1 MSSNR
6 MAALALAAL
15 MACMPMEAFAEAT
28 PSEAEATQT
37 PDAAETPENTE
48 TPEETP
54 TPAPDQ
60 GPEATLL
67 PQETPRPVETQFPEP
82 EETEDWKPWGQA
94 WAELADGTHTA
105 GSLTEV
111 LAWLEN
117 ALDEDENATVYIR
130 VSDEITAENVAQRLF
145 ERVSFEADGD
155 VFDVDNHDYVV
166 LVDSDDVQT
175 LELDGE
181 EEEDIRFS
189 IRVQVQ
195 RKDAQN
201 VKPEK
206 PTETEAP
213 AETKAPAETEAP
225 AETKAPAETETPG
238 EPEITPA
245 PTESVQP
252 TPTPE
257 VTPEPTRTPG
267 VTLEVTAE
275 DYTPG
280 VWTNITPTFTL
291 SGIPEGSEEYVYGVF
306 ICNEKLILLS
316 NGNNT
321 YMPTDEGWT
330 SVRFAVLD
338 KLGDV
343 QALSDQY
350 DMLLDFTPPDGPYLS
365 GDDECKT
372 VCYVTA
378 DDGLSGLN
386 GISYDGGE
394 TWDEYTDP
402 EQEMSFLGDVGD
414 TVEAGEICVRDNAGN
429 ISYNAESFTFGK
441 KKRTGTGT
449 GTGTKPIH
457 HVKET
462 MDYSKANYNALEL
475 SVSDAPQTELAIG
488 GTAINLSLRSEGQTE
503 AFTAELT
510 TWQTTAAETQTAP
523 NALVLTAASE
533 AQTNVWHFGGEA
545 YKLLYNSG
553 VEYLVFA
560 SGDYIAVIPT
570 AGFTGGTQYGKL
582 KAGGV
587 STRKFEYTLIQD
599 EALRETTLS
608 VQVEGETYLLEENME
623 SPMYRYD
630 VLVGTKDMMQN
641 PYESY
646 KPSKEAV

>member
-1 MSSNR
+1 
-6 MAALALAAL
+6 
-15 MACMPMEAFAEAT
+15 
-28 PSEAEATQT
+28 
-37 PDAAETPENTE
+37 
-48 TPEETP
+48 
-54 TPAPDQ
+54 
-60 GPEATLL
+60 
-67 PQETPRPVETQFPEP
+67 
-82 EETEDWKPWGQA
+82 
-94 WAELADGTHTA
+94 
-105 GSLTEV
+105 
-111 LAWLEN
+111 
-117 ALDEDENATVYIR
+117 
-130 VSDEITAENVAQRLF
+130 
-145 ERVSFEADGD
+145 
-155 VFDVDNHDYVV
+155 
-166 LVDSDDVQT
+166 
-175 LELDGE
+175 
-181 EEEDIRFS
+181 
-189 IRVQVQ
+189 
-195 RKDAQN
+195 
-201 VKPEK
+201 
-206 PTETEAP
+206 
-213 AETKAPAETEAP
+213 
-225 AETKAPAETETPG
+225 
-238 EPEITPA
+238 
-245 PTESVQP
+245 
-252 TPTPE
+252 
-257 VTPEPTRTPG
+257 
-267 VTLEVTAE
+267 
-275 DYTPG
+275 
-280 VWTNITPTFTL
+280 
-291 SGIPEGSEEYVYGVF
+291 
-306 ICNEKLILLS
+306 
-316 NGNNT
+316 
-321 YMPTDEGWT
+321 MPTDEGWT

-378 DDGLSGLN
+378 DDWLSGLN

-449 GTGTKPIH
+449 GTGAKPIH

-475 SVSDAPQTELAIG
+475 SVSDAPQTELSIG

>member
-60 GPEATLL
+60 EATLL
-67 PQETPRPVETQFPEP
+67 PQETPRPVETQLPEP

-213 AETKAPAETEAP
+213 AETEA
-225 AETKAPAETETPG
+225 PG

-291 SGIPEGSEEYVYGVF
+291 SGIPEGNEEYVYGVF

-441 KKRTGTGT
+441 KKRAGTGT
-449 GTGTKPIH
+449 GTGAKPIH

-608 VQVEGETYLLEENME
+608 VQVEGETYLLEENTE

>member
-1 MSSNR
+1 

-54 TPAPDQ
+54 TPVPDQ
-60 GPEATLL
+60 EATLL
-67 PQETPRPVETQFPEP
+67 PQETPRPVETQLPEP

-213 AETKAPAETEAP
+213 AETEVPAETE
-225 AETKAPAETETPG
+225 APAETETPG

-316 NGNNT
+316 NDNNT
-321 YMPTDEGWT
+321 YTPTDEGWT

-449 GTGTKPIH
+449 GTGAKPIH

-462 MDYSKANYNALEL
+462 MDYSKANYDALEL
-475 SVSDAPQTELAIG
+475 SVSDAPQTELSIG

-533 AQTNVWHFGGEA
+533 AQSNVWHFGGEA

>member
-1 MSSNR
+1 M
-6 MAALALAAL
+6 
-15 MACMPMEAFAEAT
+15 
-28 PSEAEATQT
+28 
-37 PDAAETPENTE
+37 
-48 TPEETP
+48 
-54 TPAPDQ
+54 
-60 GPEATLL
+60 
-67 PQETPRPVETQFPEP
+67 
-82 EETEDWKPWGQA
+82 
-94 WAELADGTHTA
+94 
-105 GSLTEV
+105 
-111 LAWLEN
+111 
-117 ALDEDENATVYIR
+117 
-130 VSDEITAENVAQRLF
+130 
-145 ERVSFEADGD
+145 
-155 VFDVDNHDYVV
+155 
-166 LVDSDDVQT
+166 
-175 LELDGE
+175 
-181 EEEDIRFS
+181 
-189 IRVQVQ
+189 
-195 RKDAQN
+195 
-201 VKPEK
+201 
-206 PTETEAP
+206 
-213 AETKAPAETEAP
+213 
-225 AETKAPAETETPG
+225 
-238 EPEITPA
+238 
-245 PTESVQP
+245 QP

-280 VWTNITPTFTL
+280 IWTNITPTFTL

-321 YMPTDEGWT
+321 YTPTDEGWT

-378 DDGLSGLN
+378 DDWLSGLN

-449 GTGTKPIH
+449 GTGAKPIH

-475 SVSDAPQTELAIG
+475 SVSDAPQTELSIG